1 VSAPSVS
8 IGLLVQ
14 RDPAAL
20 ERLLTALAP
29 QLQPG
34 DELLVAPLVGILDP
48 VGVAER
54 LREAARLDRERDI
67 QPVWEGPIGAC
78 SRSSAAARNRILTLA
93 RGEVVAFLDDGGLP
107 SPGWLE
113 TVRSVFTDERVEAM
127 AGGIVSG
134 QPRRGGAR
142 PGARPGARLRWT
154 GQVSDDL
161 AALRPGTT
169 SLASARNAA
178 VLAGAARKAGGF
190 DEAWGPG
197 SPFEDVEF
205 FVRLGKAGA
214 RLRFEPAARVTL
226 TSGEAF
232 PDTSDPG
239 PEGSRIWNLEQQAAR
254 TRAMTAIF
262 ARHEVWAL
270 PLVLVSHLVL
280 ALIEVVAGRLPPHAP
295 FRLLI
300 EVVEG
305 VRLAVHPV
313 DSPWNPSGGPAKA

>member
-1 VSAPSVS
+1 MSAPSVS

-29 QLQPG
+29 QLQTG
-34 DELLVAPLVGILDP
+34 DELLVAPVGGVLDP
-48 VGVAER
+48 VAVADR
-54 LREAARLDRERDI
+54 VREVARLDRERAI
-67 QPVWEGPIGAC
+67 QPVWDGATGT
-78 SRSSAAARNRILTLA
+78 SAVSAAVARNRILAAA

-113 TVRSVFTDERVEAM
+113 AVRSVFADERIEAL
-127 AGGIVSG
+127 AGRIVTG
-134 QPRRGGAR
+134 QPHRGRG
-142 PGARPGARLRWT
+142 RPGARLRWT
-154 GQVSDDL
+154 GQVTDDL
-161 AALRPGTT
+161 AALRPGIT

-178 VLAGAARKAGGF
+178 VLSGVARKAGGF
-190 DEAWGPG
+190 DEAWGSG
-197 SPFEDVEF
+197 SPYEDVEF

-226 TSGEAF
+226 TAGEAF
-232 PDTSDPG
+232 PDISDPG
-239 PEGSRIWNLEQQAAR
+239 PGGSRIWNLEQQAAR

-270 PLVLVSHLVL
+270 PLVVISHLVL
-280 ALIEVVAGRLPPHAP
+280 AVIEVVAGRLPPHAP
-295 FRLLI
+295 LRLLI
-300 EVVEG
+300 EMVEG